1 MIPELL
7 ATIGTHERAAWA
19 SYEGLLKPGAKTTS
33 EMSADARGRWQ
44 AIHELMVR
52 AIELALIPS
61 NSTELEREIA

>member
-52 AIELALIPS
+52 AIELALTPMRA
-61 NSTELEREIA
+61 EDV